1 MRILAVD
8 PGEKKIGLA
17 ISDPVGIAARPLD
30 TFDHRSRTADAAR
43 IAALAAEHGAGLIL
57 VGLALEVGAGGDATG
72 TAGPAARH
80 AERLA
85 EAIREQTALP
95 VRLYDESLSTQIAHA
110 AMLLSGRKRSA
121 RRAQIHAASAAA
133 ILQSYLDAHSS
144 E

>member
-8 PGEKKIGLA
+8 PGERKIGLA
-17 ISDPVGIAARPLD
+17 ISDPVGIAARPLA
-30 TFDHRSRTADAAR
+30 TLEHTARMEDAAR
-43 IAALAAEHGAGLIL
+43 IVALAQSQAAQMIV
-57 VGLALEVGAGGDATG
+57 VGMALEANGQ
-72 TAGPAARH
+72 AGPAARH

-85 EAIREQTALP
+85 AALRELTPLP
-95 VRLYDESLSTQIAHA
+95 VVLHDESLSTQIAHE
-110 AMLLSGRKRSA
+110 AMLASGRRQRA

>member
-17 ISDPVGIAARPLD
+17 ISDPVGIAARPLA
-30 TFDHRSRTADAAR
+30 TLEHESRGADAAR
-43 IAALAAEHGAGLIL
+43 IVALAAEHDVELIL
-57 VGLALEVGAGGDATG
+57 IGQALDALG
-72 TAGPAARH
+72 EAGPAARH

-85 EAIREQTALP
+85 AAIRELTTLHVA
-95 VRLYDESLSTQIAHA
+95 LYDESLSTQEAHD
-110 AMLLSGRKRSA
+110 AMLASGRR
-121 RRAQIHAASAAA
+121 RRARQQQIHAASAAA